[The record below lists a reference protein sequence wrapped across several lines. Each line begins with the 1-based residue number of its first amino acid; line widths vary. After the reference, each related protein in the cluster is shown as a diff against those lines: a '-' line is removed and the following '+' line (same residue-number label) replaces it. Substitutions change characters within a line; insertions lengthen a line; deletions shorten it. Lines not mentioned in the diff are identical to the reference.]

1 VKKTS
6 YPQTLQ
12 LLAER
17 GILLASASLLAAC
30 AINEPDRR
38 MQNPQPIEAL
48 RPVVLTSSPGDS
60 NRSDSA
66 AGATAT
72 VRAGA
77 QAARLSGELVSAS
90 RPALGNLPVPR
101 DSAKTRRNQPQQL
114 AYDGLNLLADGD
126 VAGASRKFNAALRL
140 TPTEANFHLLNAVAY
155 HLDLLNGNGAAVE
168 LARQGYDMAIQYSPS
183 NWLGYF
189 LRGRLRME
197 QQDYRG
203 ARADFAEA
211 LLFEGNEPQLLLSM
225 ASASYHHGD
234 VTTAVAMIDRLE
246 KLKALSG
253 AKDLQAAAMIYAA
266 IGRTADAERI
276 ARQMATGGEP
286 QAWRAE
292 QLRRRIVDWARV
304 HEASAVPI
312 KIQTRADLAA
322 SAGSNIGDTLL
333 AQAGPPDG
341 QPGGSPYGQSGGSP
355 YGQSGGSPYG
365 QSGGPPDGQPGGPP
379 VLRPGPTV
387 VSDPTK
393 STKMVIVDVVIIQ
406 TDETVATAKGFNL
419 LRGLQLNFGL
429 PASVTGTPAWSR
441 STSIV
446 TDPAKGTPSAI
457 TRQVSLSGLSYSL
470 NIFNATGQRNE
481 ILARP
486 TIVAMADQVSDFF
499 AGVELTA
506 AAVGSGNA
514 GGQAVQIQKQIG
526 VSLAVK
532 PAFLPDGRVQLSVQ
546 AERTFIKT
554 PSPDVIFSFRLE
566 TSKTRVN
573 SNVVMRYG
581 ETLILSGLS
590 EKESEN
596 VRDGVPVLQDIPLIQ
611 YAFSQGSTKE
621 FQKSVLILLTP
632 RPAEYV
638 YQPEAARI
646 ASENELSADERP
658 IANLRARYTD
668 WFKPYPNWASV
679 FNHLQSNSLYR
690 EFRTGD
696 VELERWSSSHSL
708 MNRLKQSIDF
718 LWY

>member
-1 VKKTS
+1 MKKTTNPHS
-6 YPQTLQ
+6 LRQ
-12 LLAER
+12 LAQR
-17 GILLASASLLAAC
+17 GSLLASASLLAAC
-30 AINEPDRR
+30 AVIEPDRR
-38 MQNPQPIEAL
+38 AQNPLPIEAL
-48 RPVVLTSSPGDS
+48 RPVAIASAPDER
-60 NRSDSA
+60 NRPSLSA
-66 AGATAT
+66 AGASETI
-72 VRAGA
+72 RAGD
-77 QAARLSGELVSAS
+77 QSARQSGEVISAV
-90 RPALGNLPVPR
+90 RPALGKLPVLR
-101 DSAKTRRNQPQQL
+101 DSTKTRRNQPQQL
-114 AYDGLNLLADGD
+114 AYEGLNLLADGD
-126 VAGASRKFNAALRL
+126 VSGASRKFNAALRL

-234 VTTAVAMIDRLE
+234 VTTAVAMIDRLD

-253 AKDLQAAAMIYAA
+253 AKELKAAAMIYAA
-266 IGRTADAERI
+266 AGRTSDAERI
-276 ARQMATGGEP
+276 AQQMATGGES
-286 QAWRAE
+286 QAWRHE
-292 QLRRRIVDWARV
+292 HLHRRIADWARV
-304 HEASAVPI
+304 HEASARTI
-312 KIQTRADLAA
+312 KTQTRTDLAS
-322 SAGSNIGDTLL
+322 SAISNIGDSLIAQVGQTDGLL
-333 AQAGPPDG
+333 GGPASG
-341 QPGGSPYGQSGGSP
+341 QPGGSPN
-355 YGQSGGSPYG
+355 
-365 QSGGPPDGQPGGPP
+365 GQPGGQQSGPP
-379 VLRPGPTV
+379 ALRPGPDAV
-387 VSDPTK
+387 GDPTM
-393 STKMVIVDVVIIQ
+393 STRMVIVDVVIIQ
-406 TDETVATAKGFNL
+406 TDESVGTAKGFNL

-429 PASVTGTPAWSR
+429 PASVTGKPAWSR
-441 STSIV
+441 STAIV
-446 TDPAKGTPSAI
+446 TDPAKGAPSAI
-457 TRQVSLSGLSYSL
+457 TREVSLSGLSYSL

-506 AAVGSGNA
+506 AAVGSGNV

-532 PAFLPDGRVQLSVQ
+532 PAFLPDGRVQLAVQ

-638 YQPEAARI
+638 YQPESARI

-696 VELERWSSSHSL
+696 VELERWSSSQSL

-718 LWY
+718 LWF

>member
-1 VKKTS
+1 MNKITN
-6 YPQTLQ
+6 PQSLR

-17 GILLASASLLAAC
+17 GSLLASASLLAAC

-38 MQNPQPIEAL
+38 GQNPLPIEAL
-48 RPVVLTSSPGDS
+48 RPVVLVSSPGER
-60 NRSDSA
+60 NRPGV
-66 AGATAT
+66 AGSATAT
-72 VRAGA
+72 VRAGD
-77 QAARLSGELVSAS
+77 QAARPTGEVTGAV

-101 DSAKTRRNQPQQL
+101 DSAKTRRNPPQQL

-126 VAGASRKFNAALRL
+126 VAGASSKFNAALRL

-155 HLDLLNGNGAAVE
+155 HLDLLNGNGAAAE

-189 LRGRLRME
+189 LRGRLRMD
-197 QQDYRG
+197 QQDHRG

-211 LLFEGNEPQLLLSM
+211 LLFESNEPQLLLSM
-225 ASASYHHGD
+225 ASASYQHGD
-234 VTTAVAMIDRLE
+234 VTTAVAMIDRLD

-253 AKDLQAAAMIYAA
+253 TKELQAAAMIYAA

-292 QLRRRIVDWARV
+292 QLHRRIVDWARV

-312 KIQTRADLAA
+312 KIQTRADLAS
-322 SAGSNIGDTLL
+322 SAGSSTGDTLM
-333 AQAGPPDG
+333 AQAGPPDWQPGGSPYG
-341 QPGGSPYGQSGGSP
+341 QPGGSPYGQPGGSP
-355 YGQSGGSPYG
+355 YGQP
-365 QSGGPPDGQPGGPP
+365 GGPPDGQPGGPTT
-379 VLRPGPTV
+379 LRPGAAV
-387 VSDPTK
+387 FSDPTK

-696 VELERWSSSHSL
+696 VELERWSSSQSL

>member
-1 VKKTS
+1 LNKITN
-6 YPQTLQ
+6 PQSLR

-17 GILLASASLLAAC
+17 GSLLASASLLAAC

-38 MQNPQPIEAL
+38 GQNPLPIEAL
-48 RPVVLTSSPGDS
+48 RPVVLVSSPGER
-60 NRSDSA
+60 NRPGV
-66 AGATAT
+66 AGSATAT
-72 VRAGA
+72 VRAGD
-77 QAARLSGELVSAS
+77 QAARPTGEVTGAV

-101 DSAKTRRNQPQQL
+101 DSAKTRRNPPQQL

-126 VAGASRKFNAALRL
+126 VAGASSKFNAALRL

-155 HLDLLNGNGAAVE
+155 HLDLLNGNGAAAE

-189 LRGRLRME
+189 LRGRLRMD
-197 QQDYRG
+197 QQDHRG

-211 LLFEGNEPQLLLSM
+211 LLFESNEPQLLLSM
-225 ASASYHHGD
+225 ASASYQHGD
-234 VTTAVAMIDRLE
+234 VTTAVAMIDRLD

-253 AKDLQAAAMIYAA
+253 TKELQAAAMIYAA

-292 QLRRRIVDWARV
+292 QLHRRIVDWARV

-312 KIQTRADLAA
+312 KIQTRADLAS
-322 SAGSNIGDTLL
+322 SAGSSTGDTLM
-333 AQAGPPDG
+333 AQAGPPDWQPGGSPYG
-341 QPGGSPYGQSGGSP
+341 QPGGSPYGQPGGSP
-355 YGQSGGSPYG
+355 YGQP
-365 QSGGPPDGQPGGPP
+365 GGPPDGQPGGPTT
-379 VLRPGPTV
+379 LRPGAAV
-387 VSDPTK
+387 FSDPTK

-696 VELERWSSSHSL
+696 VELERWSSSQSL

>member
-1 VKKTS
+1 
-6 YPQTLQ
+6 
-12 LLAER
+12 
-17 GILLASASLLAAC
+17 
-30 AINEPDRR
+30 
-38 MQNPQPIEAL
+38 
-48 RPVVLTSSPGDS
+48 
-60 NRSDSA
+60 
-66 AGATAT
+66 
-72 VRAGA
+72 
-77 QAARLSGELVSAS
+77 
-90 RPALGNLPVPR
+90 
-101 DSAKTRRNQPQQL
+101 
-114 AYDGLNLLADGD
+114 
-126 VAGASRKFNAALRL
+126 
-140 TPTEANFHLLNAVAY
+140 
-155 HLDLLNGNGAAVE
+155 
-168 LARQGYDMAIQYSPS
+168 
-183 NWLGYF
+183 
-189 LRGRLRME
+189 
-197 QQDYRG
+197 
-203 ARADFAEA
+203 
-211 LLFEGNEPQLLLSM
+211 
-225 ASASYHHGD
+225 
-234 VTTAVAMIDRLE
+234 
-246 KLKALSG
+246 
-253 AKDLQAAAMIYAA
+253 
-266 IGRTADAERI
+266 
-276 ARQMATGGEP
+276 
-286 QAWRAE
+286 
-292 QLRRRIVDWARV
+292 
-304 HEASAVPI
+304 
-312 KIQTRADLAA
+312 
-322 SAGSNIGDTLL
+322 
-333 AQAGPPDG
+333 
-341 QPGGSPYGQSGGSP
+341 
-355 YGQSGGSPYG
+355 
-365 QSGGPPDGQPGGPP
+365 
-379 VLRPGPTV
+379 
-387 VSDPTK
+387 
-393 STKMVIVDVVIIQ
+393 MVIVDVVIIQ
-406 TDETVATAKGFNL
+406 TDESVGTAKGFNL

-429 PASVTGTPAWSR
+429 PASVTGKPAWSR
-441 STSIV
+441 STAIV
-446 TDPAKGTPSAI
+446 TDPAKGAPSAI
-457 TRQVSLSGLSYSL
+457 TREVSLSGLSYSL

-658 IANLRARYTD
+658 IAILRARYTD

>member
-1 VKKTS
+1 LNKITN
-6 YPQTLQ
+6 PQSLR

-17 GILLASASLLAAC
+17 GSLLASASLLAAC

-38 MQNPQPIEAL
+38 GQNPLPIEAL
-48 RPVVLTSSPGDS
+48 RPVVLVSSPGER
-60 NRSDSA
+60 NRPGV
-66 AGATAT
+66 AGSATAT
-72 VRAGA
+72 VRAGD
-77 QAARLSGELVSAS
+77 QAARPTGEVTGSV

-126 VAGASRKFNAALRL
+126 VAGASSKFNAALRL

-155 HLDLLNGNGAAVE
+155 HLDLLNGNGAAAE

-189 LRGRLRME
+189 LRGRLRMD
-197 QQDYRG
+197 QQDYGG

-211 LLFEGNEPQLLLSM
+211 LLFESNEPQLLLSM

-234 VTTAVAMIDRLE
+234 VTTAVAMIDRLD

-253 AKDLQAAAMIYAA
+253 TKELQAAAMIYAA

-292 QLRRRIVDWARV
+292 QLNRRIADWARV

-312 KIQTRADLAA
+312 KIQTRADLAS
-322 SAGSNIGDTLL
+322 SAGSSTGDTLM
-333 AQAGPPDG
+333 AQAGPPDW
-341 QPGGSPYGQSGGSP
+341 QPGGSPYGQP
-355 YGQSGGSPYG
+355 
-365 QSGGPPDGQPGGPP
+365 GGPPDGQPGGPTA
-379 VLRPGPTV
+379 LRPGAAV
-387 VSDPTK
+387 FSDPTK

-696 VELERWSSSHSL
+696 VELERWSSSQSL

>member
-1 VKKTS
+1 MNKITN
-6 YPQTLQ
+6 PQSLR

-17 GILLASASLLAAC
+17 GSLLASASLLAAC

-38 MQNPQPIEAL
+38 GQNPLPIEAL
-48 RPVVLTSSPGDS
+48 RPVVLVSSPGER
-60 NRSDSA
+60 NRPGV
-66 AGATAT
+66 AGSATAT
-72 VRAGA
+72 VRAGD
-77 QAARLSGELVSAS
+77 QAARPTGEVTGAV

-101 DSAKTRRNQPQQL
+101 DSAKTRRNPPQQL

-126 VAGASRKFNAALRL
+126 VAGASSKFNAALRL

-189 LRGRLRME
+189 LRGRLRMD
-197 QQDYRG
+197 QQDYGG

-234 VTTAVAMIDRLE
+234 VTTAVAMIDRLD

-253 AKDLQAAAMIYAA
+253 IKALQAAAMIYAA
-266 IGRTADAERI
+266 IGRTSDAERM
-276 ARQMATGGEP
+276 ARQMATEGEP

-292 QLRRRIVDWARV
+292 QLNRRIADWARV
-304 HEASAVPI
+304 HEASAGTI
-312 KIQTRADLAA
+312 KLQARANLD
-322 SAGSNIGDTLL
+322 SPPGSNIGDTLI
-333 AQAGPPDG
+333 AQAG
-341 QPGGSPYGQSGGSP
+341 Q
-355 YGQSGGSPYG
+355 
-365 QSGGPPDGQPGGPP
+365 PDGQPGGPSAM
-379 VLRPGPTV
+379 RPGPDA
-387 VSDPTK
+387 VSEPTM
-393 STKMVIVDVVIIQ
+393 SRKMVIVDVVIIQ
-406 TDETVATAKGFNL
+406 TDETVGTAKGFNL

-446 TDPAKGTPSAI
+446 TDPDKGTPSAI

-499 AGVELTA
+499 AGVEVTA
-506 AAVGSGNA
+506 AAVGSGNV

-532 PAFLPDGRVQLSVQ
+532 PAFLPDGRVQLAVQ

-554 PSPDVIFSFRLE
+554 PSSDVIFSFRLE

-596 VRDGVPVLQDIPLIQ
+596 VRDGVPVLQDIPLVQ
-611 YAFSQGSTKE
+611 YAFSQKSTKE

-638 YQPEAARI
+638 YQPESARI

-696 VELERWSSSHSL
+696 VELERWSSSQSL